1 MCECTI
7 LMEARHYQWS
17 VWLLLTF
24 NAAFFSP
31 SVQSCSFISRHDDC
45 SFLPKI
51 CSCFQP
57 NSWNMQ
63 IRHTHSSPADNHV
76 TAFNSSS
83 SSVADY
89 KMWIKQRQRFNCFC
103 SHWHMNGIWDRLMEV
118 EAFKQPI
125 RRLLSHWYTDLCK
138 GTILNLFGGRY
149 DYGAACLVAL
159 LCLVLGLK
167 FIQWS
172 LIIAI
177 RWWMHLIKG

>member
-89 KMWIKQRQRFNCFC
+89 KMWIKPCQRFNCFC
-103 SHWHMNGIWDRLMEV
+103 SHWHMNGIWDGLMEV

-138 GTILNLFGGRY
+138 GTILNLFGGGY

-167 FIQWS
+167 FNDLW
-172 LIIAI
+172 L
-177 RWWMHLIKG
+177 